1 MSSSGRANVTLEV
14 LNPVAS
20 VQLSGLAISEHIGN
34 LNGKRIC
41 LFRNSKRP
49 AAPMLDAIKS
59 SLAEKFTD
67 LQFYS
72 FLQEGHEDLS
82 KDEMSRITTNAD
94 LVIAAVGD

>member
-1 MSSSGRANVTLEV
+1 MPSSGRTNVTLEV

-20 VQLSGLAISEHIGN
+20 VQSGGLAISAHIGD
-34 LNGKRIC
+34 LSGKRIC

-49 AAPMLDAIKS
+49 AGPMLDAIKS
-59 SLAEKFTD
+59 SLAEKFTG

-72 FLQEGHEDLS
+72 FLQEGHADLS
-82 KDEMSRITTNAD
+82 KEEMSRITANAD